1 MAMLNNTEHH
11 VSDKAQW
18 IEFDPTGSNFGPEV
32 KDVQTAL
39 KLIDST
45 AIGGIPKASETVAGI
60 IKLAT
65 SEEVNAGLV
74 IDKAVTPATLKGYLV
89 RPRATE
95 TVVGVTKLANEA
107 ETLGFSDQTTA
118 VSPYRMSTIFSRVT
132 ANETRLGTIRTSS
145 QTQATG
151 GTDNTTA
158 MTPLRVKQAILA
170 NSSPIASASETTQG
184 TVRLATKEQTAQGAS
199 RDLAVTPYG
208 FANTNATESSFGTL
222 KLAADQD
229 VRNLSRR
236 DVAITPGALSGLQ
249 ATTTQKGLVKLTHMS
264 QDTTAALRADAP
276 VVPNWTTING
286 KPLTGNIYI
295 GANDVDAFTR
305 SEIENNWVRNINQL
319 MPAYSV
325 GDGGPWD
332 RVDLPRWGAANAVY
346 RHVVVDVNV
355 VFNPIDGSGTKF
367 FRAQVWKT
375 INGVPNQHYGDIY
388 VDLRQ
393 EKGGSRGH
401 YWGYQVSRSKS
412 FMWGGNIAYFGP
424 NDGLAIIPIGN
435 NYVAEVNYKASYG
448 GA

>member
-39 KLIDST
+39 QLIDVT
-45 AIGGIPKASETVAGI
+45 AIGGIPAASETVAGI
-60 IKLAT
+60 IKIAT
-65 SEEVNAGLV
+65 PTEVSAGIV
-74 IDKAVTPATLKGYLV
+74 PDKAVTPATLKGYLV

-95 TVVGVTKLANEA
+95 SIVGVTKLANEA
-107 ETLGFSDQTTA
+107 ETLGFADQTTA
-118 VSPYRMSTIFSRVT
+118 ISPFRMSTIFSRVT
-132 ANETRLGTIRTSS
+132 SNETRFGTIKTSS

-249 ATTTQKGLVKLTHMS
+249 ATTTQRGLVKLTHMNA
-264 QDTTAALRADAP
+264 DTTAALRADAP
-276 VVPNWTTING
+276 VVPNWTKINN
-286 KPLTGNIYI
+286 KPLTNDIWISAG
-295 GANDVDAFTR
+295 DVDAFSR
-305 SEIENNWVRNINQL
+305 AEIENNWVRQNAEK
-319 MPAYSV
+319 MPAYATA
-325 GDGGPWD
+325 DGGADGTEIYLQKWS
-332 RVDLPRWGAANAVY
+332 ANNSWY
-346 RHVVVDVNV
+346 GHVCLDVNV

-367 FRAQVWKT
+367 FTAEIWKT
-375 INGVPNQHYGDIY
+375 INGAPGYQIGSIYIAMNQN
-388 VDLRQ
+388 
-393 EKGGSRGH
+393 KGGSRGH
-401 YWGYQVSRSKS
+401 YWGYQVSRTKS
-412 FMWGGNIAYFGP
+412 VMIGGVPFGP
-424 NDGLAIIPIGN
+424 ADGLMVRPVNN
-435 NYVAEVNYKASYG
+435 NYVAEVNYKASWG